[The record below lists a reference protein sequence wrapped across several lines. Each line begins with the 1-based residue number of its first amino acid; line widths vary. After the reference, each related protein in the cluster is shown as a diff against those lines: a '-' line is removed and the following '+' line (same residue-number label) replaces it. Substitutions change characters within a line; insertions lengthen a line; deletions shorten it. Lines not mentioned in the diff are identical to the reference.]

1 MAQAAREFAVAEPA
15 RQTLHES
22 GDLLLAISGD
32 ELVQRRGERRM
43 GEGIAFYPGERG
55 FRESLGEIGER
66 DAPLLGAGGV
76 VQCEGVKARHADHSN
91 EPRWSARDGSLPEG

>member
-1 MAQAAREFAVAEPA
+1 MAQAAREFAVAKA
-15 RQTLHES
+15 TRQTLREG

-55 FRESLGEIGER
+55 FRESLGEISER
-66 DAPLLGAGGV
+66 DAPLLGACGV
-76 VQCEGVKARHADHSN
+76 VQCEREKARHADHCN
-91 EPRWSARDGSLPEG
+91 EARQNARDGSLPDG